1 MSATPA
7 VPERIAALQRKV
19 SGDPAALDAIAKSW
33 RGISDDTDDYV
44 GSLGRAV
51 NTVDEAWYGRS
62 ADAFV
67 EYMRKYGKAGEG
79 LYLLLSNAA
88 SSLDTAAS
96 SLRSA
101 KSGVDGIA
109 TKLITD
115 MTNHHTTYFANNKDA
130 TEVGCDAGTKPLI
143 DQAEID
149 AKVHVDKAE
158 KDVSAA
164 KTAIRGFLDGRPLT
178 FAAIPEVAKEEF
190 TPAKG
195 RTIVWEPTEGYGKNG
210 GGAGGPD
217 GGGGGRNVGGYGPS
231 GPPPPAGGGPAPTGQ
246 VKAWIDQAIEILRAN
261 GVPVGSM
268 NASDIWMIIQ
278 HESGGNPHAINLWDS
293 NASAGHPSKGL
304 MQTIDPTFNSYAL
317 PGHTNIYDPVD
328 NIIAGV
334 RYAVSRYGSVSN
346 VPGVVGMKTGAGYSG
361 Y

>member
-19 SGDPAALDAIAKSW
+19 SGDPGALDAVAKSW
-33 RGISDDTDDYV
+33 RAISDETDDYV
-44 GSLGRAV
+44 GGLGRAV
-51 NTVDEAWYGRS
+51 NVVDEAWHGRS
-62 ADAFV
+62 ADSFV
-67 EYMRKYGKAGEG
+67 SYMREYGKAGEG

-88 SSLDTAAS
+88 ASLDTAAA

-109 TKLITD
+109 SKLTTD
-115 MTNHHTTYFANNKDA
+115 LANHHTKYFADNKDA
-130 TEVGCDAGTKPLI
+130 TEAGCEAGAKPLI

-158 KDVSAA
+158 KDVTAA
-164 KTAIRGFLDGRPLT
+164 KNAIRGFLDNRPLT
-178 FAAIPEVAKEEF
+178 FAAIPEIAKKDF
-190 TPAKG
+190 TPEAG
-195 RTIVWEPTEGYGKNG
+195 RKIVWEPTEGYGKNG
-210 GGAGGPD
+210 GAGGD
-217 GGGGGRNVGGYGPS
+217 GSGTGGRNVGGYGPS

-246 VKAWIDQAIEILRAN
+246 VKAWIDEAIKILEAN
-261 GVPVGSM
+261 GVPAGKM
-268 NASDIWMIIQ
+268 NPNDIWMIIQ

-293 NASAGHPSKGL
+293 NAAAGHPSKGL

-317 PGHTNIYDPVD
+317 DGHTNIYNPVD